1 MSHCANGYVDKGSP
15 EPSCRRLLV
24 PTSTTSVNHPIA
36 TNMQQLTLPLPI
48 DPRILELLAD
58 EPYAQWGIERSE

>member
-1 MSHCANGYVDKGSP
+1 
-15 EPSCRRLLV
+15 
-24 PTSTTSVNHPIA
+24 
-36 TNMQQLTLPLPI
+36 MQQLTLPLPI